1 MKKLYDKQEIA
12 PLLDKFMTGVS
23 TADEE
28 QVLEQYFLTQEVSKE
43 WRVYKEM
50 FALFNNG
57 EVDIEMAQSSDFHT
71 LQEK

>member
-12 PLLDKFMTGVS
+12 PLLDKFMNGVS

-28 QVLEQYFLTQEVSKE
+28 QVLEQYFLTHEVSKE

-50 FALFNNG
+50 FPCSTM
-57 EVDIEMAQSSDFHT
+57 ERWTSRWMQSSDFHT